1 MTLGLGLSHLLWW
14 LATTMWGTDA
24 GPRLLALL
32 VKEVRTK
39 FDTKLNLEPT
49 LEMVKMVGK
58 FIFSRLME
66 EAWN

>member
-14 LATTMWGTDA
+14 LATTM
-24 GPRLLALL
+24 RVRMLVLALL

>member
-1 MTLGLGLSHLLWW
+1 MLV
-14 LATTMWGTDA
+14 
-24 GPRLLALL
+24 LALL

>member
-14 LATTMWGTDA
+14 LATTMWV
-24 GPRLLALL
+24 RMLVLALL